1 MKPIRILLVDDH
13 TLVRQGMKSLLEA
26 QPGFEVVGEGQD
38 GQEAVKLAER
48 LDPDVVIMDVMM
60 PNLNGIE
67 AAKLMRQRGLAT
79 AIVFL
84 SMHANATYAVR
95 ALQSGGQAYVLKES
109 GFDEVIQA
117 IDSARQNRRYLS
129 RLIADE
135 VLEMLLS
142 TEPDLGDSLE
152 ALTSRER
159 EVLQLIA
166 EGNTNAVVAEKLSI
180 SVRTVE
186 AHRAHLMSKLRI
198 TSYAELV
205 KFAIKH
211 GITTS

>member
-1 MKPIRILLVDDH
+1 MKTIRILLVDDH

-38 GQEAVKLAER
+38 GQEAVKLAEH
-48 LDPDVVIMDVMM
+48 LNPDVVIMDVMM
-60 PNLNGIE
+60 PTLNGIE

-95 ALQSGGQAYVLKES
+95 ALQSGGQAYVLKEA
-109 GFDEVIQA
+109 GFDEILLA
-117 IDSARQNRRYLS
+117 IEAACQNRRYLS
-129 RLIADE
+129 HLIADE
-135 VLEMLLS
+135 VLEMLLNA
-142 TEPDLGDSLE
+142 EPDLGDALE
-152 ALTSRER
+152 VLTLRER

-166 EGNTNAVVAEKLSI
+166 EGNTNAAVAEKLSI

-186 AHRAHLMSKLRI
+186 AHRAHLMSKLHI
-198 TSYAELV
+198 TSYADLV
-205 KFAIKH
+205 KFALKH
-211 GITTS
+211 GIIAS

>member
-1 MKPIRILLVDDH
+1 MKTIRILLVDDH

-26 QPGFEVVGEGQD
+26 QTGFEVVGEAQD

-48 LDPDVVIMDVMM
+48 LKPDVVIMDVMM
-60 PNLNGIE
+60 PTLNGIE
-67 AAKLMRQRGLAT
+67 AAKLMRQRGLT
-79 AIVFL
+79 AAIIFL

-95 ALQSGGQAYVLKES
+95 ALQSGGQAYVLKEA
-109 GFDEVIQA
+109 GFDEMLQA
-117 IDSARQNRRYLS
+117 IEAALQNRRYLS
-129 RLIADE
+129 HLIADE
-135 VLEMLLS
+135 VLEMLLNA
-142 TEPDLGDSLE
+142 EPDLGDSLE

-166 EGNTNAVVAEKLSI
+166 EGNTNSSVADKLSI

-198 TSYAELV
+198 TSYADLV

-211 GITTS
+211 GMISS